1 MLTIGDKIKA
11 IRKERGLTQKEFAKK
26 INKSERMIQKYENSE
41 VEPRIEVLREIALA
55 LDISFSELINPRNT
69 PININESID
78 KFKNEYVDFIIDFEQ
93 LNDEGKNKVINYT
106 KDLLDNPKYKKE
118 SNITPLPKKEKQI
131 WEEPGKEYLMPI
143 ASHDKDGNFTEEE
156 YKHDDDLMNDE
167 DLWK

>member
-41 VEPRIEVLREIALA
+41 VEPRIEVLRDISLA
-55 LDISFSELINPRNT
+55 LDISFSELINPRNI

-93 LNDEGKNKVINYT
+93 LNDEGKNKVITYT
-106 KDLLDNPKYKKE
+106 KDLVDNPKFINQPIQKQSEDEISATSIDDFEPYLLAAHSDGIDEETNKANIEKIKKMYLE
-118 SNITPLPKKEKQI
+118 LK
-131 WEEPGKEYLMPI
+131 GK
-143 ASHDKDGNFTEEE
+143 
-156 YKHDDDLMNDE
+156 
-167 DLWK
+167 

>member
-69 PININESID
+69 LQI
-78 KFKNEYVDFIIDFEQ
+78 KMEY
-93 LNDEGKNKVINYT
+93 
-106 KDLLDNPKYKKE
+106 
-118 SNITPLPKKEKQI
+118 
-131 WEEPGKEYLMPI
+131 
-143 ASHDKDGNFTEEE
+143 
-156 YKHDDDLMNDE
+156 
-167 DLWK
+167 

>member
-1 MLTIGDKIKA
+1 MLTIGNKIKV
-11 IRKERGLTQKEFAKK
+11 IRKERGLTQKEFAKR

-55 LDISFSELINPRNT
+55 LDISFSELINPRNI
-69 PININESID
+69 PININKSID

-106 KDLLDNPKYKKE
+106 KDLLDNPNYQKE

-131 WEEPGKEYLMPI
+131 WEEPGKEYLMPK
-143 ASHDKDGNFTEEE
+143 ASHDKEGDFTEEE